1 MPLPLEQFLNRLA
14 VLTDPSLLCDVLDI
28 STEDIIERFE
38 DVIVDQME
46 VLREAYDIDI
56 DEQEYEDE

>member
-14 VLTDPSLLCDVLDI
+14 VLTDPSLLCEVLDI
-28 STEDIIERFE
+28 STEDILERFE
-38 DVIVDQME
+38 DLIEDNLD

-56 DEQEYEDE
+56 TLMETDDE

>member
-14 VLTDPSLLCDVLDI
+14 VLTDPSLLCEVLDI
-28 STEDIIERFE
+28 STEDILERFE
-38 DVIVDQME
+38 DLIEDKLD

-56 DEQEYEDE
+56 TLMETDDE

>member
-14 VLTDPSLLCDVLDI
+14 SLTDPSLLCEVLDI
-28 STEDIIERFE
+28 STEDILERFE
-38 DVIVDQME
+38 DLIEDNLD

-56 DEQEYEDE
+56 TFEETDDE

>member
-1 MPLPLEQFLNRLA
+1 MPLPNEQFLNRLA

-38 DVIVDQME
+38 DVIIDQME

-56 DEQEYEDE
+56 EEFEYDE

>member
-1 MPLPLEQFLNRLA
+1 MPLPLNQFLNRLA

-28 STEDIIERFE
+28 STEDIIERFG
-38 DVIVDQME
+38 DVIEDNID

-56 DEQEYEDE
+56 EEIIYE